1 MFAEE
6 LFELCRDYCDV
17 SWGRALDVEGVPTYL
32 VWRQPG
38 SIYYHP
44 DICEV
49 PGAIPSHSAFALE
62 TSQLH
67 LTAQAALP
75 LLEASKGS
83 SQAGDQGQGAK
94 GAKDKDKGK
103 EKKNFLE
110 AADATKAKEEEV
122 KTKEADPKAK
132 DATISQPSQ
141 KPSCPQGQG
150 LALRIFFQFFFFF
163 QWHFVIEYN
172 VLPLFN

>member
-1 MFAEE
+1 MTEIDLATERQVVRDLKVELQKAKKATQLAREVAEVEKKSSYLLGVEETQVRLVEE

-62 TSQLH
+62 TS
-67 LTAQAALP
+67 
-75 LLEASKGS
+75 
-83 SQAGDQGQGAK
+83 
-94 GAKDKDKGK
+94 
-103 EKKNFLE
+103 
-110 AADATKAKEEEV
+110 
-122 KTKEADPKAK
+122 
-132 DATISQPSQ
+132 
-141 KPSCPQGQG
+141 
-150 LALRIFFQFFFFF
+150 
-163 QWHFVIEYN
+163 
-172 VLPLFN
+172 